1 MKLFLWTY
9 KPNIFIVIVY
19 ILFIV
24 LCIYRIV
31 YVYISIYISIYDIYT
46 YIYIYIFIIY
56 CDRICWVYKKLIL
69 FSFHSLIF
77 HSKIHKRLGAFF
89 ERGWGN
95 SSLKQNYVEGVR
107 GRRYIRIK
115 WTGMNKVGGVDQK
128 LKVSS
133 KHTFWMTPKSSL
145 QLRYMIY

>member
-1 MKLFLWTY
+1 MLLYIFYLLY
-9 KPNIFIVIVY
+9 YVFIVSCMY
-19 ILFIV
+19 IYL
-24 LCIYRIV
+24 
-31 YVYISIYISIYDIYT
+31 SIYLYMIYIH
-46 YIYIYIFIIY
+46 IYIYIFIIY

-107 GRRYIRIK
+107 GRGYIRIK